1 MLRCHAPMGESEPE
15 MPLLEELDARFGN
28 RPVGPGSEREPETV
42 RRISSMAMLAASAAQ
57 DLGAPVTYLLAN
69 LEYVDSELAKHET
82 DLPRGRVNELR
93 QCLRETLVIT
103 ARIRDVVRD
112 IPRSETAREVDRH
125 VDLHRVLL
133 TCIKVARTETNHR
146 ARVITEFGGLPPV
159 PGNESRLSRL
169 FLNLLL
175 NAAQAVAGDL
185 ETEHFIRV
193 VTRHDADRT
202 VTVEVTDSGP
212 GIAVEHHERVFEPF
226 FTTKPAG
233 EGTGLG
239 LSICKRIV
247 EDIGGTI
254 AVESVPGR
262 GATFRVVLP
271 ITRPEKRA
279 EAANAD
285 PVLSPTQPPV
295 RRLPVRQ
302 LG

>member
-1 MLRCHAPMGESEPE
+1 
-15 MPLLEELDARFGN
+15 
-28 RPVGPGSEREPETV
+28 VV
-42 RRISSMAMLAASAAQ
+42 
-57 DLGAPVTYLLAN
+57 
-69 LEYVDSELAKHET
+69 
-82 DLPRGRVNELR
+82 
-93 QCLRETLVIT
+93 T

-112 IPRSETAREVDRH
+112 IPQRDPLRDADTH

-133 TCIKVARTETNHR
+133 SCIKVARTDTNHR
-146 ARVITEFGGLPPV
+146 ARVVTEFGNVPPV

-175 NAAQAVAGDL
+175 NAAQAVAGDP
-185 ETEHFIRV
+185 EKEHFIRV
-193 VTRHDADRT
+193 VTRHDTGRN

-212 GIAVEHHERVFEPF
+212 GIPADYIERVFEPF

-239 LSICKRIV
+239 LAISRRIV

-254 AVESVPGR
+254 DVHSVPGR
-262 GATFRVVLP
+262 GATFQVVLP
-271 ITRPEKRA
+271 VTRPEKRTA
-279 EAANAD
+279 GEAPGAA
-285 PVLSPTQPPV
+285 LSPTQPPI